1 MEVRKTLS
9 TREEIKE
16 QLLRL
21 LKDAREDWDTSQ
33 IVTEETGLFNDL
45 GFESIDAVG
54 LSASLENQFDQA
66 LPFPEF
72 MARAKREEW
81 KDITVGSLIDFLMAN
96 VGKAKATA

>member
-1 MEVRKTLS
+1 M

-16 QLLRL
+16 QLIQL

-33 IVTEETGLFNDL
+33 TVTEETGIFHDL

-54 LSASLENQFDQA
+54 LSASLESQFDQV

-72 MARAKREEW
+72 MARAKREDW
-81 KDITVGSLIDFLMAN
+81 SDITVGSLVDFVAEN
-96 VGKAKATA
+96 VGKAKAAV